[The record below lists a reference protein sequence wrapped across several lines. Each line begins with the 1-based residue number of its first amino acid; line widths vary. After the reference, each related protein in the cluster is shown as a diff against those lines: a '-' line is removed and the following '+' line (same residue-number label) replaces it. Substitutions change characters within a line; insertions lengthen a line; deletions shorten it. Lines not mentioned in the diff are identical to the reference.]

1 MAPAKTNP
9 PGDGFGQ
16 TRRHICLR
24 PPGDGDN
31 LLGMEIDFC
40 AYLGDPAYADD
51 DPLCGKGMEVGSA
64 SGGAALVT
72 RHARGTR
79 EDAPRLAQP

>member
-1 MAPAKTNP
+1 VSSSAVVV
-9 PGDGFGQ
+9 DLEVDF
-16 TRRHICLR
+16 HH
-24 PPGDGDN
+24 DN